1 MRKAYR
7 VLAFAIP
14 VLVVVQAM
22 AIAFALFGLSKW
34 VEDGHSLTKSAM
46 ESENVDFTGSAGF
59 MIHGIFGEM
68 LIPLVAIALLVV
80 SFFTKVPGASKWAAY
95 VLVAVVVHLGGPRVH
110 TRDRRPPGRP
120 ALGPVPLADVERL
133 THGKHERQRRGRQTS
148 VHARGA
154 EVDVVGDHG
163 GDVRRQRPHA
173 RHVTGDPLRNPP
185 SRRIVG

>member
-59 MIHGIFGEM
+59 MIHGMFGEM

-95 VLVAVVVHLGGPRVH
+95 VVLAVVVQV
-110 TRDRRPPGRP
+110 
-120 ALGPVPLADVERL
+120 ALAFA
-133 THGKHERQRRGRQTS
+133 S
-148 VHARGA
+148 FGA
-154 EVDVVGDHG
+154 PVVGLLHG
-163 GDVRRQRPHA
+163 LNAFVLAGVA
-173 RHVTGDPLRNPP
+173 AVAA
-185 SRRIVG
+185 RRIMTAEPLPSTVSTTG